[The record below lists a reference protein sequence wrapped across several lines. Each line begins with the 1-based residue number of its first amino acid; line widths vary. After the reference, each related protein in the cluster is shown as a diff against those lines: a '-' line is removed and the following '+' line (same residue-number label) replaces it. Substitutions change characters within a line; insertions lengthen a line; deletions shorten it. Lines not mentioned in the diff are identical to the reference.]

1 MISGIS
7 SSFSGYTSSTSATS
21 GTSSTASKKFQE
33 ELLAKLDTDGDGS
46 IGKDELSTALSS
58 GNKEGVT
65 VSLSQAFSDLDSND
79 DESLDADELAAMTP
93 PPPPPMQSVDD
104 QAEDLLGSLDS
115 DGDGAIS
122 SDELTTGLSNA
133 GSTANSSEVFDALD
147 TDEDG
152 TVSLEELIAGMQPQ
166 QPPAGMPPAQMST
179 SGSTDSASLFS
190 TLDSDSNDNI
200 SASELSAALKQ
211 SDRTVDQGNTSQIAT
226 QALNKMIAALSEKY
240 DTQSSTPV
248 GKYLDTAA

>member
-7 SSFSGYTSSTSATS
+7 SSFSSYTSSTSATS
-21 GTSSTASKKFQE
+21 STSNKKFQE

-46 IGKDELSTALSS
+46 IGKNELSSALSS
-58 GNKEGVT
+58 NSKDGVT
-65 VSLSQAFSDLDSND
+65 VSLSKAFSDLDSND
-79 DESLDADELAAMTP
+79 DDSLDADELAAMTP
-93 PPPPPMQSVDD
+93 PPPRSVDE
-104 QAEDLLGSLDS
+104 QAEDLLGALDS

-122 SDELTTGLSNA
+122 SDELTTGLSNT
-133 GSTANSSEVFDALD
+133 GSTTNSNQVFDALD

-152 TVSLEELIAGMQPQ
+152 TVSLEELVAGMQPQ
-166 QPPAGMPPAQMST
+166 QPSAGMSSAQVST
-179 SGSTDSASLFS
+179 SSATESTSLFS
-190 TLDSDSNDNI
+190 TLDSNSDDSI

-211 SDRTVDQGNTSQIAT
+211 SDSTIDQGNTDQIAT

-240 DTQSSTPV
+240 DTQSSKPV

>member
-1 MISGIS
+1 MINGIS
-7 SSFSGYTSSTSATS
+7 SSFSSYTSSTS
-21 GTSSTASKKFQE
+21 GTASTNSKKFQE

-46 IGKDELSTALSS
+46 IGKDELSSALSS
-58 GNKEGVT
+58 DSKDGIT
-65 VSLSQAFSDLDSND
+65 VSLSKAFSDLDSND
-79 DESLDADELAAMTP
+79 DDSLDADELAAMTP
-93 PPPPPMQSVDD
+93 PPPPMQSVDE

-133 GSTANSSEVFDALD
+133 GSTANSNQVFDALD

-152 TVSLEELIAGMQPQ
+152 TVSLEELVAGMQPQ

-179 SGSTDSASLFS
+179 SGSTDSANLFS
-190 TLDSDSNDNI
+190 TLDSDSNDSI

-211 SDRTVDQGNTSQIAT
+211 SDNTIDQGNTNQIAT

-240 DTQSSTPV
+240 DTQSSKPV

>member
-1 MISGIS
+1 MISGIN
-7 SSFSGYTSSTSATS
+7 SSFSSYTSSSSATSSTSN
-21 GTSSTASKKFQE
+21 KKFQE
-33 ELLAKLDTDGDGS
+33 ELLAKLDSDGDGS
-46 IGKDELSTALSS
+46 IGKNELTSALSS
-58 GNKEGVT
+58 NSKDGIT
-65 VSLSQAFSDLDSND
+65 VSLSKAFSDLDSND
-79 DESLDADELAAMTP
+79 DDSLDADELAAMTP
-93 PPPPPMQSVDD
+93 PPPPPPMQSVDE
-104 QAEDLLGSLDS
+104 QAEDLLCSLDS

-133 GSTANSSEVFDALD
+133 GSTANSNQVFDALD

-152 TVSLEELIAGMQPQ
+152 TVSLEELVAGMQPQ
-166 QPPAGMPPAQMST
+166 QPPAGMSPAQVST

-190 TLDSDSNDNI
+190 TLDSDSDDSI

-211 SDRTVDQGNTSQIAT
+211 SDTSIDQGNTNQIAT

-240 DTQSSTPV
+240 DTQGSKPV

>member
-7 SSFSGYTSSTSATS
+7 SSFSSYTSSTSATS
-21 GTSSTASKKFQE
+21 STSNKKFQE

-46 IGKDELSTALSS
+46 IGKNELSSALSS
-58 GNKEGVT
+58 NSKDGIT
-65 VSLSQAFSDLDSND
+65 VSLSKAFSDLDSND
-79 DESLDADELAAMTP
+79 DDSLDADELAAMTP
-93 PPPPPMQSVDD
+93 PPPPPMQSVDE
-104 QAEDLLGSLDS
+104 QAEDLLGALDS

-133 GSTANSSEVFDALD
+133 GSTANSNQVFDALD

-152 TVSLEELIAGMQPQ
+152 TVSLEELVAGMQPQ

-179 SGSTDSASLFS
+179 SDSTDSASLFS
-190 TLDSDSNDNI
+190 ALDSDSNDSI

-211 SDRTVDQGNTSQIAT
+211 SDSTIDQGNTNQIAT

-240 DTQSSTPV
+240 DTQSSKPV

>member
-1 MISGIS
+1 MISGIN
-7 SSFSGYTSSTSATS
+7 SSFSSYTSSSSVTSSTSN
-21 GTSSTASKKFQE
+21 KKFQE
-33 ELLAKLDTDGDGS
+33 ELLAKLDSDGDGS
-46 IGKDELSTALSS
+46 IGKNELSSALSS
-58 GNKEGVT
+58 NSKDGIT
-65 VSLSQAFSDLDSND
+65 VSLSKAFSDLDSND
-79 DESLDADELAAMTP
+79 DDSLDADELAAMTP
-93 PPPPPMQSVDD
+93 PPPPPMQSVDE

-133 GSTANSSEVFDALD
+133 GSTANSNQVFDALD

-152 TVSLEELIAGMQPQ
+152 TVSLEELVAGMQPQ
-166 QPPAGMPPAQMST
+166 QPPAGMSPAQVST

-190 TLDSDSNDNI
+190 TLDSDDSI

-211 SDRTVDQGNTSQIAT
+211 SDTTIDQGNTNQIAT

-240 DTQSSTPV
+240 DTQSSKPV

>member
-7 SSFSGYTSSTSATS
+7 SSFSSYTSSTSATS
-21 GTSSTASKKFQE
+21 STSNKKFQE

-46 IGKDELSTALSS
+46 IAKNELSSALSS
-58 GNKEGVT
+58 NSKDGVT
-65 VSLSQAFSDLDSND
+65 VSLSKAFSDLDSND
-79 DESLDADELAAMTP
+79 DDSLDADELAAMTP
-93 PPPPPMQSVDD
+93 PPPPPMQSVDE
-104 QAEDLLGSLDS
+104 QAEDLLGALDS

-122 SDELTTGLSNA
+122 SDELTTGLSNT
-133 GSTANSSEVFDALD
+133 GSTTNSNQVFDALD

-152 TVSLEELIAGMQPQ
+152 TVSLEELVAGMQPQ
-166 QPPAGMPPAQMST
+166 QPSAGMSSAQVST
-179 SGSTDSASLFS
+179 SSATESTSLFS
-190 TLDSDSNDNI
+190 TLDSNSDDSI

-211 SDRTVDQGNTSQIAT
+211 SDSTIDQGNTDQIAT

-240 DTQSSTPV
+240 DTQSSKPV